1 MQMAAVA
8 TPIVATPM
16 MVTIPPGVVS
26 GSQMMVN
33 TPSGQT
39 VQVTV
44 PPSAVAGSQIQIMVS
59 GEGAG
64 AVPPRSQE
72 DAHVMLA
79 NVPGIEVSLK
89 GPGDDMDDW
98 RYWDTMGSTSS
109 TWQNP
114 FGINTAVR
122 GAFPIKSTAEDGA
135 VLGTLYVACAD
146 RFRGDMQV
154 VLLLPDR
161 TMLSQWTRTMR
172 PTMIQ
177 TGDTV
182 LPVGIFNAPYGQLE
196 TTTWGQGHK
205 FVSANGTLAVVHPG
219 IMNQPQCVYCCASF
233 CCFFPTCGIASCYFM
248 NKMQQTPV
256 LFDLKR
262 QPEGTTMGKLKMWQ
276 AATSISTN
284 SRMVVEFDEQAD
296 VKSKLAATLASLFF
310 VADSFIDPPSSN
322 NSGAP
327 ESAVMER

>member
-1 MQMAAVA
+1 M
-8 TPIVATPM
+8 
-16 MVTIPPGVVS
+16 
-26 GSQMMVN
+26 
-33 TPSGQT
+33 
-39 VQVTV
+39 
-44 PPSAVAGSQIQIMVS
+44 
-59 GEGAG
+59 
-64 AVPPRSQE
+64 
-72 DAHVMLA
+72 
-79 NVPGIEVSLK
+79 K

-109 TWQNP
+109 TWMNP

-154 VLLLPDR
+154 AILLPDR
-161 TMLSQWTRTMR
+161 TILSQWTRAKR

-182 LPVGIFNAPYGQLE
+182 LPVGIFSAPYGQLE
-196 TTTWGQGHK
+196 TSTWGQGHK
-205 FVSANGTLAVVHPG
+205 FVDPNGQALAVVHPG
-219 IMNQPQCVYCCASF
+219 IMNQPQCLYCCASF
-233 CCFFPTCGIASCYFM
+233 CCFFPTLGIASCYFM
-248 NKMQQTPV
+248 HKMQQTPV
-256 LFDLKR
+256 LFNLMR
-262 QPEGTTMGKLKMWQ
+262 NPEGATMGKLKMWQ

-296 VKSKLAATLASLFF
+296 SKSKLAATLASLFF
-310 VADSFIDPPSSN
+310 VADSYTDPPSNN